1 MKAGHVQCH
10 RDGSNQRFLG
20 ESKKTGFIQLL
31 GTLDPMVHK
40 SDKVL
45 ALLELAF

>member
-1 MKAGHVQCH
+1 MCSVTEMEASKRC
-10 RDGSNQRFLG
+10 LG